1 MAKPTDPAKPNAE
14 QQALIKG
21 KTPRN
26 AILSIG
32 LLAALVIGGLGFYYE
47 LKASD
52 QAQEDA
58 RLKKAAALKSSAE
71 VPGTK
76 NSDIDQLIR
85 QQQEAAASE
94 AAARAA
100 SDAAGAAR
108 ASVKPVLTSND
119 FKSEVS
125 NPGGD
130 TRELSEKNNKDT
142 IYTSSIFKQSGASRN
157 ANQQTGSLP
166 PGVPSLDD
174 FKAARAAVTTNPTDA
189 MALALAK
196 QGQAPEDRDRAFLK
210 DAAGEGGI
218 VQTTFNGRSRACTLT
233 PPHNIHVKTVE
244 GLNSDKPGRVAL
256 MVDEDIYDSLQ
267 GDCLMIP
274 KGSFINGM
282 YSADIKVGQE
292 RLLVAS
298 TSLRLP
304 NGKSVPMNGMQ
315 GADQNGYSGFS
326 GDVNNHFL
334 AIFGAGFITAVL
346 LKTFDNNATTATT
359 SSPTGVTTYGSTA
372 GQVAAT
378 TAQSV
383 LQRNQ
388 NIPPT
393 ITVPPG
399 QKFLVQVTQDIVMEP
414 YHD

>member
-1 MAKPTDPAKPNAE
+1 MAKQTDPAKPNAE

-100 SDAAGAAR
+100 SDAAAAGR
-108 ASVKPVLTSND
+108 PTVKPVLTSND

-157 ANQQTGSLP
+157 ANQQASSLP
-166 PGVPSLDD
+166 PGVPSLED
-174 FKAARAAVTTNPTDA
+174 FKAARADVITNPTDT

-218 VQTTFNGRSRACTLT
+218 VQTTFNGRSRGCTLT

-256 MVDEDIYDSLQ
+256 MVDEDVYDSLQ

-274 KGSFINGM
+274 KGSFINGQ

-304 NGKSVPMNGMQ
+304 NGKSVPLNGMQ
-315 GADQNGYSGFS
+315 GADQNGYAGFS

-359 SSPTGVTTYGSTA
+359 SSPVGVTTYGSTA